1 MSSLQ
6 HPAPRLLVR
15 RWTQLFVGLFLYGI
29 ALALMIEAA
38 VGLDPWTV
46 FAQGADLQTGWG
58 IGLVTVLIGAL
69 VLLLWIPLRQKPGIG
84 TVLNV
89 LLVGPALEVGL
100 WAFEAPEVLWARIL
114 IFGGGLALLAVAT
127 GLYVGAGFGP
137 GPRDGLMTGAHAR
150 FGFPIWAVR
159 GTIELTVLT
168 IGWLLGGNV
177 GLGTVAFALLIG
189 PMVHVTLPRLRV
201 PLPSDAV
208 VAAPVVP
215 SAPAAP
221 TDAAPSDRG
230 PAATPIAGPHQPG
243 APRPNPDDPTNPTAP
258 IVVVGS

>member
-15 RWTQLFVGLFLYGI
+15 RWTQLFIGLFLYGI

-100 WAFEAPEVLWARIL
+100 WAFEVPEELWARIL

-159 GTIELTVLT
+159 GAIELTVLT

-201 PLPSDAV
+201 PLPSDAADSRTAPGA
-208 VAAPVVP
+208 AAP
-215 SAPAAP
+215 AP
-221 TDAAPSDRG
+221 TSTDRG
-230 PAATPIAGPHQPG
+230 SAATPVAGPLQPG